1 MKTNPTQDT
10 PSPSTTSHHDTGES
24 SLKPGRTGVE
34 AVPLSRLRVVEERLR
49 QNGEVIVANLAREFG
64 VSEMTIRRDL
74 TALEE
79 RGVAQRSHGG
89 AILVDS
95 TFSDPR
101 FIESRLHQRA
111 AKRRIAHRCAELLP
125 KSGSLFVGGGTTT
138 SEVVSCLRDR
148 PDLNIFTSNLAAA
161 SEAMSGGASLSI
173 IGGAVQGPTCSL
185 VGELARASLA
195 LLWAERM
202 VLGADA
208 ISAEGGITS
217 HGGAEA
223 DVARMMIERTRGD
236 LICVVDSTKW
246 AALADHVVVPITRI
260 SMVITDG
267 MPADEKARLTRL
279 GVKVELVG

>member
-1 MKTNPTQDT
+1 MTVKPTQDIK
-10 PSPSTTSHHDTGES
+10 SSSTTSHRVTNDAAP
-24 SLKPGRTGVE
+24 KAGRTGVD

-49 QNGEVIVANLAREFG
+49 QNGEVTVSSLAREFG

-95 TFSDPR
+95 TFSDPQ

-138 SEVVSCLRDR
+138 SEVVGCLRDR

-185 VGELARASLA
+185 VGELARASLS
-195 LLWAERM
+195 
-202 VLGADA
+202 
-208 ISAEGGITS
+208 SAVGGEDGTWCRRHLRRRWYHQPRWRRGRRGEDDDRTHEG
-217 HGGAEA
+217 
-223 DVARMMIERTRGD
+223 
-236 LICVVDSTKW
+236 
-246 AALADHVVVPITRI
+246 
-260 SMVITDG
+260 
-267 MPADEKARLTRL
+267 
-279 GVKVELVG
+279 